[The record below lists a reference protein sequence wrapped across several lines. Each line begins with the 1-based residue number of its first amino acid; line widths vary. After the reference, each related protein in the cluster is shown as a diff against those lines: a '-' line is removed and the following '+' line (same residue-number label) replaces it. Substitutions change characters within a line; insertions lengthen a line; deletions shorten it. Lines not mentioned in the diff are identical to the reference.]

1 MNKFVIKIKWHG
13 PLLFLRERAQKSRRR
28 ERKKRREEKKMCLQR
43 PPPTT
48 HVAPLGQPHR
58 DASRDTKD
66 CDILTLEEAACTAK
80 ARWLLSHA
88 SMCNARAN
96 LFATAP

>member
-1 MNKFVIKIKWHG
+1 
-13 PLLFLRERAQKSRRR
+13 
-28 ERKKRREEKKMCLQR
+28 MCLQK
-43 PPPTT
+43 PPPTK
-48 HVAPLGQPHR
+48 HVAPLGQPR
-58 DASRDTKD
+58 RYASRDTKN
-66 CDILTLEEAACTAK
+66 CDVLTLEEAACTAK

>member
-28 ERKKRREEKKMCLQR
+28 EKKKMCLQR

-48 HVAPLGQPHR
+48 HVAPLGQPH
-58 DASRDTKD
+58 
-66 CDILTLEEAACTAK
+66 
-80 ARWLLSHA
+80 
-88 SMCNARAN
+88 
-96 LFATAP
+96 

>member
-1 MNKFVIKIKWHG
+1 MAWPLAIFERTGTKIEEK
-13 PLLFLRERAQKSRRR
+13 REKK
-28 ERKKRREEKKMCLQR
+28 KKRRKKKMCLQR